1 MKVTKKL
8 ILSSSKLIQCEITF
22 RITVN
27 CEVIEL
33 GSVRLAYYKIRFFPT
48 TSHFFPFEKSLRRT
62 LRNENEMKEN
72 PVNGNEL
79 VAFEIFSRS
88 EPLTQNRAEFFGLR
102 SMARII
108 VRWHWQPGRQKRKVS
123 MLSYFVLYHLDY
135 RITPW
140 KGKWFPPFMSSLT
153 NISFSYCNIK
163 EQKGI
168 NTMLY
173 YT

>member
-33 GSVRLAYYKIRFFPT
+33 GGVRLAYYKTRFFPT

-79 VAFEIFSRS
+79 VAFEILSRS

-108 VRWHWQPGRQKRKVS
+108 VR
-123 MLSYFVLYHLDY
+123 
-135 RITPW
+135 
-140 KGKWFPPFMSSLT
+140 
-153 NISFSYCNIK
+153 
-163 EQKGI
+163 
-168 NTMLY
+168 
-173 YT
+173 